1 MFPHHG
7 SNQQTWLQSDSY
19 RQICRA
25 NFTTRHNY
33 PMSNQL
39 TSLHNTRSPAQ
50 VPITN
55 RQKDRG
61 CSLLPIPG
69 LQPENHR
76 DRERER
82 EREKN
87 NKVSNITTME
97 NWKRW
102 GCN

>member
-1 MFPHHG
+1 
-7 SNQQTWLQSDSY
+7 
-19 RQICRA
+19 
-25 NFTTRHNY
+25 
-33 PMSNQL
+33 MSNQL

-82 EREKN
+82 EREEQQGFKYN
-87 NKVSNITTME
+87 NNGELEEMGLQLTNK
-97 NWKRW
+97 
-102 GCN
+102 